1 MIILWKSSLSGLAD
15 RLMDLY
21 LMATIG
27 KIKDATLYVL
37 WPENKNIT
45 DFQFKVWPKSRL
57 LDWKPEVF
65 TEYLMLPS
73 IVKFIDEDEFNR
85 LSKEE
90 NYEFKHYL
98 GGIYSPQSFYKKFQS
113 EIKDGL
119 NMHISEDEFTFE
131 FYSLIS
137 QLKPTEKFSN
147 LLNLNIRPDISIH
160 LRRTDKVVDNPD
172 AGQIQLDELKFL
184 NEVTKIC
191 LDKLIGNCTNDY
203 INLYFCS
210 DDPLVRA
217 QWIKMYKGKKKVK
230 IINSPSAISNFESTY
245 FDLLTL
251 SMSHSIILSQKHSNF
266 SLLASLINQSKL
278 IYFFDTNPMN
288 INGSFKN
295 MELFKPSIVDKIHLK
310 LKSFI

>member
-1 MIILWKSSLSGLAD
+1 
-15 RLMDLY
+15 
-21 LMATIG
+21 
-27 KIKDATLYVL
+27 
-37 WPENKNIT
+37 
-45 DFQFKVWPKSRL
+45 
-57 LDWKPEVF
+57 
-65 TEYLMLPS
+65 
-73 IVKFIDEDEFNR
+73 
-85 LSKEE
+85 
-90 NYEFKHYL
+90 
-98 GGIYSPQSFYKKFQS
+98 
-113 EIKDGL
+113 
-119 NMHISEDEFTFE
+119 MHISEDEFTFE

-172 AGQIQLDELKFL
+172 AVQIQLDELKFL